1 MDHLSDGAGMPLRR
15 PQCYRIGMTIPAE
28 SSMKKQRKQP
38 SHAICEPSKVEETI
52 ARMARLFKVRKP
64 AFYVVHHDDGTNMP
78 HVHIV
83 PSHRR

>member
-1 MDHLSDGAGMPLRR
+1 
-15 PQCYRIGMTIPAE
+15 
-28 SSMKKQRKQP
+28 MKKQRKQP